1 MLNHESVCARPPWD
15 VSVYYS
21 AAFAKTQRE
30 TSK

>member
-21 AAFAKTQRE
+21 AAFTKT
-30 TSK
+30 KGNK